1 MRRYDAARDS
11 DGTAA
16 APSPLDVRSTPGTV
30 FRGICARQNPA
41 RCYVRQR
48 ESINA
53 LSGVFYLQVT
63 ADIRRHLFVS
73 QELPGKTMV
82 RLPKP
87 LREKEFRMSLSKN
100 AKSRIVT
107 VAAPLFLGFVMPW
120 FLQANRGI
128 RGEAQFKLDPS
139 AMLAS
144 TVAEVLAAIAFVVV
158 FIASLLYFAKQS
170 DARKLLLLAGV
181 VSLIAFIAFTL
192 TYSLYIH
199 GSVYGWIYYALFQM
213 FPGLILVVGY
223 ITAAI
228 AAPLIKPSSRN

>member
-1 MRRYDAARDS
+1 MTLRGILTAQLPLQVRWTCEARLARSFAASVLARIPLAATSDS
-11 DGTAA
+11 A
-16 APSPLDVRSTPGTV
+16 SPLTP
-30 FRGICARQNPA
+30 FQAF
-41 RCYVRQR
+41 
-48 ESINA
+48 
-53 LSGVFYLQVT
+53 FYLQVT

-107 VAAPLFLGFVMPW
+107 VTAPLFLGFVMPW

-181 VSLIAFIAFTL
+181 VSLIAFIAFSL

>member
-1 MRRYDAARDS
+1 
-11 DGTAA
+11 
-16 APSPLDVRSTPGTV
+16 
-30 FRGICARQNPA
+30 
-41 RCYVRQR
+41 
-48 ESINA
+48 
-53 LSGVFYLQVT
+53 
-63 ADIRRHLFVS
+63 
-73 QELPGKTMV
+73 
-82 RLPKP
+82 
-87 LREKEFRMSLSKN
+87 MSLSKN

-107 VAAPLFLGFVMPW
+107 VTAPLFLGFVMPW

-139 AMLAS
+139 AMLGS

>member
-48 ESINA
+48 ESIN
-53 LSGVFYLQVT
+53 
-63 ADIRRHLFVS
+63 VS

-87 LREKEFRMSLSKN
+87 LREKEFRMSLLKN

-107 VAAPLFLGFVMPW
+107 VTAPLFLGFVMPW

>member
-1 MRRYDAARDS
+1 MTLRGILTAQLPLQVRWTCEARLARSFAASVLARIPL
-11 DGTAA
+11 AA
-16 APSPLDVRSTPGTV
+16 TFDNASPLTP
-30 FRGICARQNPA
+30 FQAF
-41 RCYVRQR
+41 
-48 ESINA
+48 
-53 LSGVFYLQVT
+53 FYLQVT

-100 AKSRIVT
+100 AKSRIITVT
-107 VAAPLFLGFVMPW
+107 APLLLGFVMPW

-192 TYSLYIH
+192 MYSLYIH

>member
-1 MRRYDAARDS
+1 
-11 DGTAA
+11 
-16 APSPLDVRSTPGTV
+16 
-30 FRGICARQNPA
+30 
-41 RCYVRQR
+41 
-48 ESINA
+48 
-53 LSGVFYLQVT
+53 
-63 ADIRRHLFVS
+63 
-73 QELPGKTMV
+73 
-82 RLPKP
+82 
-87 LREKEFRMSLSKN
+87 MSLSKN
-100 AKSRIVT
+100 AKSRIITVT
-107 VAAPLFLGFVMPW
+107 APLLLGFVMPW

-181 VSLIAFIAFTL
+181 ISLIAFIAFTL
-192 TYSLYIH
+192 MYSLYIH
-199 GSVYGWIYYALFQM
+199 GSVYGWIYYALFQV

>member
-1 MRRYDAARDS
+1 MTLRGILTARLPLQARWTCEARLARSFAASVLARIPLAATS
-11 DGTAA
+11 DNA
-16 APSPLDVRSTPGTV
+16 SPSTP
-30 FRGICARQNPA
+30 FRAF
-41 RCYVRQR
+41 
-48 ESINA
+48 
-53 LSGVFYLQVT
+53 FYLQVT
-63 ADIRRHLFVS
+63 ADVRRHLSVS
-73 QELPGKTMV
+73 QELTGKTMV

-107 VAAPLFLGFVMPW
+107 VTAPLFLGFVMPW

-144 TVAEVLAAIAFVVV
+144 TVAEILAAIAFVVV
-158 FIASLLYFAKQS
+158 FIASLLYLAKQS
-170 DARKLLLLAGV
+170 DARKLLLFAGV

-199 GSVYGWIYYALFQM
+199 GSVYGWIYYALSQM

>member
-1 MRRYDAARDS
+1 MTLRGILTAQLPLQARWTCEARLARSFAASVLARIPLAVTS
-11 DGTAA
+11 DNV
-16 APSPLDVRSTPGTV
+16 SPLTP
-30 FRGICARQNPA
+30 FRAF
-41 RCYVRQR
+41 
-48 ESINA
+48 
-53 LSGVFYLQVT
+53 FYLQVT

-100 AKSRIVT
+100 ANSRIVT
-107 VAAPLFLGFVMPW
+107 VTAPLFLGFVMPW

-181 VSLIAFIAFTL
+181 VSLIAFIAFSL

>member
-1 MRRYDAARDS
+1 MTLRGILTAQLPLQARWTCEARLARSFAASVLARIPLAATS
-11 DGTAA
+11 DNV
-16 APSPLDVRSTPGTV
+16 SPLTP
-30 FRGICARQNPA
+30 FWAF
-41 RCYVRQR
+41 
-48 ESINA
+48 
-53 LSGVFYLQVT
+53 FYLQVT
-63 ADIRRHLFVS
+63 ADIRRHLSVS

-87 LREKEFRMSLSKN
+87 HREKEFRMSLSKN

-107 VAAPLFLGFVMPW
+107 VTAPLFLGFVMPW

-158 FIASLLYFAKQS
+158 FIASLLYLAKQS

>member
-1 MRRYDAARDS
+1 
-11 DGTAA
+11 
-16 APSPLDVRSTPGTV
+16 
-30 FRGICARQNPA
+30 
-41 RCYVRQR
+41 
-48 ESINA
+48 
-53 LSGVFYLQVT
+53 
-63 ADIRRHLFVS
+63 
-73 QELPGKTMV
+73 MV

-100 AKSRIVT
+100 AKSRIITVT
-107 VAAPLFLGFVMPW
+107 APLFLGFVMPW

-128 RGEAQFKLDPS
+128 RGEAQFELDPS

>member
-1 MRRYDAARDS
+1 MTLRGILTAQLPLQARWTCEARLARSFAASVLARIPLAVTS
-11 DGTAA
+11 DNV
-16 APSPLDVRSTPGTV
+16 SPLTP
-30 FRGICARQNPA
+30 FRAF
-41 RCYVRQR
+41 
-48 ESINA
+48 
-53 LSGVFYLQVT
+53 FYLQVT

-107 VAAPLFLGFVMPW
+107 VTAPLFLGFVMPW

-181 VSLIAFIAFTL
+181 VSLIAFIAFSL

>member
-30 FRGICARQNPA
+30 FPSVLARIPLA
-41 RCYVRQR
+41 AT
-48 ESINA
+48 SDNA
-53 LSGVFYLQVT
+53 SPLTPFRAFFCLQVT
-63 ADIRRHLFVS
+63 ADIRRHLSVS

-107 VAAPLFLGFVMPW
+107 VTAPLFLGFVMPW

-158 FIASLLYFAKQS
+158 FIASLLYLAKQS

>member
-1 MRRYDAARDS
+1 MTLRGILTARLPLQARWTCEARLARSFAASVLARIPLAATSDS
-11 DGTAA
+11 A
-16 APSPLDVRSTPGTV
+16 SPLTP
-30 FRGICARQNPA
+30 FQAF
-41 RCYVRQR
+41 
-48 ESINA
+48 
-53 LSGVFYLQVT
+53 FYLQVT

-82 RLPKP
+82 RLSKP
-87 LREKEFRMSLSKN
+87 LREKEFRMSLLKN

-107 VAAPLFLGFVMPW
+107 VTAPLFLGFVMPW

-181 VSLIAFIAFTL
+181 VSLIAFIAFSL

>member
-1 MRRYDAARDS
+1 MTLRGILTAQLPLQVRWTCEARLARSFAASVLARIPLAATSDS
-11 DGTAA
+11 A
-16 APSPLDVRSTPGTV
+16 SPLTP
-30 FRGICARQNPA
+30 FQAF
-41 RCYVRQR
+41 
-48 ESINA
+48 
-53 LSGVFYLQVT
+53 FYLQVT

-100 AKSRIVT
+100 AKSRIITVT
-107 VAAPLFLGFVMPW
+107 VPLFLGFVMPW

>member
-1 MRRYDAARDS
+1 MTLRGILTAQLPLQVRWTCEARLARSFAASVLARIPLAATSDS
-11 DGTAA
+11 A
-16 APSPLDVRSTPGTV
+16 SPLTPSQA
-30 FRGICARQNPA
+30 F
-41 RCYVRQR
+41 
-48 ESINA
+48 
-53 LSGVFYLQVT
+53 FYLQVT

-82 RLPKP
+82 KLPKP

-100 AKSRIVT
+100 AKSRIITVT
-107 VAAPLFLGFVMPW
+107 APLFLGFVMPW

>member
-1 MRRYDAARDS
+1 MTLRGILTAQLPLQARWTCEARLARSFAASVLARIPLSATS
-11 DGTAA
+11 DNA
-16 APSPLDVRSTPGTV
+16 SPLTL
-30 FRGICARQNPA
+30 FQAF
-41 RCYVRQR
+41 
-48 ESINA
+48 
-53 LSGVFYLQVT
+53 FYLQVT

-87 LREKEFRMSLSKN
+87 PREKEFRMSLLKN

-107 VAAPLFLGFVMPW
+107 VTAPLFLGFVMPW

-181 VSLIAFIAFTL
+181 VSLIAFIAFSL

>member
-1 MRRYDAARDS
+1 M
-11 DGTAA
+11 T
-16 APSPLDVRSTPGTV
+16 L
-30 FRGICARQNPA
+30 RGILTAQLPLQARWTCEA
-41 RCYVRQR
+41 RLARSFAASAP
-48 ESINA
+48 ESRS
-53 LSGVFYLQVT
+53 LLRPTTRVHSGVFYLQVT

-100 AKSRIVT
+100 AKSRIITVT
-107 VAAPLFLGFVMPW
+107 APLFLGFVMPW

-128 RGEAQFKLDPS
+128 RGEAQFKLDPP

>member
-1 MRRYDAARDS
+1 MTLRGILTAQLPLQARWTCEARLARSFAASVLARIPLAATSDS
-11 DGTAA
+11 A
-16 APSPLDVRSTPGTV
+16 SPLTP
-30 FRGICARQNPA
+30 FQAF
-41 RCYVRQR
+41 
-48 ESINA
+48 
-53 LSGVFYLQVT
+53 FYLQVT

-87 LREKEFRMSLSKN
+87 LREKEFRMSLLKN

-107 VAAPLFLGFVMPW
+107 VTAPLFLGFVMPW

>member
-1 MRRYDAARDS
+1 MTLCGILTAQLPLQVRWTCEARLARSFAASVLARIPLAATSDS
-11 DGTAA
+11 A
-16 APSPLDVRSTPGTV
+16 SPLTP
-30 FRGICARQNPA
+30 FQAF
-41 RCYVRQR
+41 
-48 ESINA
+48 
-53 LSGVFYLQVT
+53 FYLQVT

-100 AKSRIVT
+100 AKSRIITVT
-107 VAAPLFLGFVMPW
+107 VPLFLGFVMPW

>member
-1 MRRYDAARDS
+1 MTLRGILTAQLPLQARWTCEARLARSSAASVLARIPLAVTS
-11 DGTAA
+11 DNV
-16 APSPLDVRSTPGTV
+16 SPLMP
-30 FRGICARQNPA
+30 FRAF
-41 RCYVRQR
+41 
-48 ESINA
+48 
-53 LSGVFYLQVT
+53 FYLQVT

-107 VAAPLFLGFVMPW
+107 VTAPLFLGFVMPW

-181 VSLIAFIAFTL
+181 VSLIAFIAFSL

>member
-1 MRRYDAARDS
+1 MTLRGILTAQLPLQVRWTCEARLARSFAASVLARIPLAATSDS
-11 DGTAA
+11 A
-16 APSPLDVRSTPGTV
+16 SPLTP
-30 FRGICARQNPA
+30 FQAF
-41 RCYVRQR
+41 
-48 ESINA
+48 
-53 LSGVFYLQVT
+53 FYLQVT

-100 AKSRIVT
+100 AKSRIITVT
-107 VAAPLFLGFVMPW
+107 APLFLGFVMPW

>member
-53 LSGVFYLQVT
+53 LSGVFCLQVT
-63 ADIRRHLFVS
+63 ADIRRHLSVS

-107 VAAPLFLGFVMPW
+107 VTAPLFLGFVMPW

-158 FIASLLYFAKQS
+158 FIASLLYLAKQS

>member
-1 MRRYDAARDS
+1 MTLRGILTAQLPLQARWTCEARLARSFAASALARIPLSATS
-11 DGTAA
+11 DNA
-16 APSPLDVRSTPGTV
+16 SPLTP
-30 FRGICARQNPA
+30 FQAF
-41 RCYVRQR
+41 
-48 ESINA
+48 
-53 LSGVFYLQVT
+53 FYLQVT

-87 LREKEFRMSLSKN
+87 LREKEFRMSLLKN

-107 VAAPLFLGFVMPW
+107 VTAPLFLGFVMPW

>member
-1 MRRYDAARDS
+1 MTLRGILTAQLPLQVRWTCEARLARSFAASVLARIPLAATSDS
-11 DGTAA
+11 A
-16 APSPLDVRSTPGTV
+16 SPLTP
-30 FRGICARQNPA
+30 FQAF
-41 RCYVRQR
+41 
-48 ESINA
+48 
-53 LSGVFYLQVT
+53 FYLQVT

-82 RLPKP
+82 RLLKP
-87 LREKEFRMSLSKN
+87 LREKEFRMSLLKN

-107 VAAPLFLGFVMPW
+107 VTAPLFLGFVMPW

>member
-1 MRRYDAARDS
+1 MTLRGILTAQLPLQVRWTCEARLARSFAASVLARIPLAATSDS
-11 DGTAA
+11 A
-16 APSPLDVRSTPGTV
+16 SPLTP
-30 FRGICARQNPA
+30 FQAF
-41 RCYVRQR
+41 
-48 ESINA
+48 
-53 LSGVFYLQVT
+53 FYLQVT
-63 ADIRRHLFVS
+63 EDIRRHLFVS

-82 RLPKP
+82 RLLKP
-87 LREKEFRMSLSKN
+87 LREKEFRMSLLKN

-107 VAAPLFLGFVMPW
+107 VTAPLFLGFVMPW